1 MENFINKTSQP
12 FTVITNDILQSK
24 TIFKNSNQKLC
35 YFYLYS
41 LNNCTAVFPSQEK
54 IAEAICCSVS
64 SVKRTLREL
73 QELGLLEVKS
83 RPGFTSIYI
92 LNDYHGVVQNEL
104 GLEKEEQINP
114 VLNEVGQNELA
125 QNELGRQVKVNQ
137 GLGQNELVKLKD
149 KNKITKNKISSSTYE
164 NIEEELRKKYPNAN
178 FEEIKK
184 QILSDETLIIKTE
197 KQYRSILEYRLSNYK
212 PTKKKYKREEVVP
225 EWFKKDSVPD
235 EFEEEFIKEERE
247 RLKIELNSNRWL

>member
-1 MENFINKTSQP
+1 M
-12 FTVITNDILQSK
+12 
-24 TIFKNSNQKLC
+24 
-35 YFYLYS
+35 
-41 LNNCTAVFPSQEK
+41 
-54 IAEAICCSVS
+54 
-64 SVKRTLREL
+64 
-73 QELGLLEVKS
+73 
-83 RPGFTSIYI
+83 
-92 LNDYHGVVQNEL
+92 
-104 GLEKEEQINP
+104 
-114 VLNEVGQNELA
+114 
-125 QNELGRQVKVNQ
+125 NQ

>member
-1 MENFINKTSQP
+1 LENFINKTSQP

-24 TIFKNSNQKLC
+24 TIFKTSNQKLC

-41 LNNCTAVFPSQEK
+41 LNNCTTVFPSQEK

-104 GLEKEEQINP
+104 GLEKENQINP

-125 QNELGRQVKVNQ
+125 QNELGGQVKLNQ

-149 KNKITKNKISSSTYE
+149 KNKITKNKISSSSTYE
-164 NIEEELRKKYPNAN
+164 IIEEELRKKYPNAKI
-178 FEEIKK
+178 EEIKN
-184 QILSDETLIIKTE
+184 QILLDTTLVIKTE
-197 KQYRSILEYRLSNYK
+197 KQYRSMLEYRLSNYK

-225 EWFKKDSVPD
+225 EWFEIKKGTISDKFD
-235 EFEEEFIKEERE
+235 QEFIKEERE
-247 RLKIELNSNRWL
+247 RLKNELNSN